1 MAIREKNLPQ
11 SFGSKGVNYFARK
24 LSYVMEKK
32 RQPSI
37 KGVNPLASI
46 KRERGSNFMGYPGQN
61 HRQRGKEVFL
71 KKIGAKSLFFEKE
84 KMGTKRFFEKRGEE
98 FLWDTRARTI
108 DKGAKKIFEKIGEKS
123 YF

>member
-46 KRERGSNFMGYPGQN
+46 KERGVQ
-61 HRQRGKEVFL
+61 
-71 KKIGAKSLFFEKE
+71 I
-84 KMGTKRFFEKRGEE
+84 
-98 FLWDTRARTI
+98 LWDTRARTST
-108 DKGAKKIFEKIGEKS
+108 KGRRSVFERK
-123 YF
+123 